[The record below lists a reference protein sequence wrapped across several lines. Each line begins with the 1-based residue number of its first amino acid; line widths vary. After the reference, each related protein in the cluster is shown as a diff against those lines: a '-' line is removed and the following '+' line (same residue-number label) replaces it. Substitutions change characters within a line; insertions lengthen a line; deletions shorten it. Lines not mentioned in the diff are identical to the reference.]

1 MKTTVGKIVEG
12 EQTLAKIFNANFA
25 DGSIA
30 VRVSRCVKPLLTE
43 IEDFYKLREKF
54 AKPFIKE
61 GATTITKGQPGYD
74 EIIKYV
80 KEMESTEIEFD
91 GIEVFDNVIFN
102 GLKGIS
108 MADIEYLT
116 EIGLVKADEIKVTR
130 RVVSPTPTET
140 DTEAAAE

>member
-1 MKTTVGKIVEG
+1 MGK
-12 EQTLAKIFNANFA
+12 
-25 DGSIA
+25 S
-30 VRVSRCVKPLLTE
+30 LLTE

-116 EIGLVKADEIKVTR
+116 EIGLVKADEVKVTR
-130 RVVSPTPTET
+130 RVVPTAPTET